1 MRVTTGYIGVMGR
14 ATFQAKAVSWPI
26 GRKKLCERRFI
37 RRSMHGI
44 TFSSGG
50 GEPGPAWIAQ
60 PNHPQIQEEKPAPT
74 LSRCKTRKNLLPSA
88 ESFYSMI
95 KFFVLDVLLGQ
106 VVAVSTDPAP
116 D

>member
-37 RRSMHGI
+37 RCSMHGI

-60 PNHPQIQEEKPAPT
+60 PNHPQIQEEKEGLDHGVGHLGSMTAPDPQR
-74 LSRCKTRKNLLPSA
+74 LAPRRLETRKLPHH
-88 ESFYSMI
+88 
-95 KFFVLDVLLGQ
+95 L
-106 VVAVSTDPAP
+106 
-116 D
+116 